1 MSVTKERC
9 MDDEAYFMSEIYKN
23 TKMGAD
29 AIINLLPSVKDDAL
43 RSAMTRQLDGYEKY
57 AARAAKHL
65 EELGVCPK
73 EENWFTR
80 MSAKLGMA
88 FNTMMDSTGS
98 HIAEMMVEGSNMGV
112 TDMTK
117 LLNTY
122 EPRGSAAEAVRL
134 AHEVVTFEQHNLEVM
149 RHYL

>member
-1 MSVTKERC
+1 
-9 MDDEAYFMSEIYKN
+9 
-23 TKMGAD
+23 
-29 AIINLLPSVKDDAL
+29 
-43 RSAMTRQLDGYEKY
+43 
-57 AARAAKHL
+57 
-65 EELGVCPK
+65 
-73 EENWFTR
+73 
-80 MSAKLGMA
+80 MA

>member
-9 MDDEAYFMSEIYKN
+9 MADEAYFMSEIYKN

-80 MSAKLGMA
+80 ISAKLGMA
-88 FNTMMDSTGS
+88 FNTMMEGRTTFIVAHRLSTIREADVILVMRDGHIVEQGS
-98 HIAEMMVEGSNMGV
+98 HEE
-112 TDMTK
+112 
-117 LLNTY
+117 LLQK
-122 EPRGSAAEAVRL
+122 RGFYAQLYQSQF
-134 AHEVVTFEQHNLEVM
+134 AH
-149 RHYL
+149 